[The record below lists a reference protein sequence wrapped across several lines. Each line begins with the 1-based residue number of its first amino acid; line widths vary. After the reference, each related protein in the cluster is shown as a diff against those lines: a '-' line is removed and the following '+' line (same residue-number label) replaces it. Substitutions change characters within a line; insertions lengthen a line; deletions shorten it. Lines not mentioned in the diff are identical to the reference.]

1 MKKDSKRNEKS
12 SHTPQGRTSGPPA
25 QAAEVMKS
33 GVRQLLRQIGNAET
47 QKSAQDQI
55 GPTAGAGSQPRALQR
70 RGSIWGTR

>member
-1 MKKDSKRNEKS
+1 MKKDSKRNEKN

-55 GPTAGAGSQPRALQR
+55 EPQLAQAVNQERYSVGIDL
-70 RGSIWGTR
+70 GTR